1 MLTYQQIVDHILT
14 ESGQFFD
21 TLEST
26 QLDTHKV
33 EMLIIRELK
42 YYSKYKPKRVTFK
55 TQIDGVKEFSVT
67 KDGFIPDAITNIRYS
82 EYNGS
87 DLVGAML
94 FRGMRRAQGAPL
106 STYYWR
112 YEKPMFYLRG
122 QPGIYEVSGILNHYY
137 DQLTKEIRTL
147 YDSSYDFLNLVVAK
161 FMLALGRS
169 RRAFTISEIP
179 FTSDAESLV
188 SEGNQLLS
196 EARDRIE
203 TTSNF
208 HLAVIP

>member
-1 MLTYQQIVDHILT
+1 
-14 ESGQFFD
+14 
-21 TLEST
+21 
-26 QLDTHKV
+26 
-33 EMLIIRELK
+33 
-42 YYSKYKPKRVTFK
+42 
-55 TQIDGVKEFSVT
+55 
-67 KDGFIPDAITNIRYS
+67 
-82 EYNGS
+82 
-87 DLVGAML
+87 
-94 FRGMRRAQGAPL
+94 
-106 STYYWR
+106 
-112 YEKPMFYLRG
+112 MFYLRG

-147 YDSSYDFLNLVVAK
+147 DDSSYDFLNLVVAK